1 MSVGTG
7 ILLSSLVF
15 AIVILYGI
23 TKDRWRWRRIVGRT
37 ALIVAAIMV
46 LTGAISGGLYL
57 WDRLPMTLVPQTEYA
72 GLRLGIS
79 PDEVMYIKGYPPTVY
94 AEAPDPPPADWPG
107 AGWQEVIHTKDVKKG
122 QRVQDYREWSYENDD
137 QHSRIDVTFNPQ
149 KTAVI
154 VIECYS
160 DDRLGRCPSIAGIS
174 DGASEQ
180 EVVRKLGKPERSSI
194 EGVTKSLYYSAVGV
208 RLVLSKER
216 VYMLGINDQKYKRRS
231 P

>member
-1 MSVGTG
+1 
-7 ILLSSLVF
+7 
-15 AIVILYGI
+15 
-23 TKDRWRWRRIVGRT
+23 
-37 ALIVAAIMV
+37 MV
-46 LTGAISGGLYL
+46 LRKRRSA
-57 WDRLPMTLVPQTEYA
+57 Q
-72 GLRLGIS
+72 
-79 PDEVMYIKGYPPTVY
+79 
-94 AEAPDPPPADWPG
+94 
-107 AGWQEVIHTKDVKKG
+107 
-122 QRVQDYREWSYENDD
+122 
-137 QHSRIDVTFNPQ
+137 IDVTFNPE

-216 VYMLGINDQKYKRRS
+216 VYMLGINDRRYKRRS